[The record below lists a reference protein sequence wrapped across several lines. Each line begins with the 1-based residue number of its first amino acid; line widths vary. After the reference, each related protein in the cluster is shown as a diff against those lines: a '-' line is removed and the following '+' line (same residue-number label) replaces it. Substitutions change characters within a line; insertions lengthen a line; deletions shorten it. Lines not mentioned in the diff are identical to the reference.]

1 MIWQVILVNSAKFF
15 GFFNEKRVNDVLN
28 YMKDCYIAIME
39 VLKRVELS
47 IRGDSNSE
55 FKYINIEEV
64 IYEIGMQYENY
75 KDDIEKE
82 IKNTKIIMIK
92 ISKEILVRKI

>member
-1 MIWQVILVNSAKFF
+1 M
-15 GFFNEKRVNDVLN
+15 R
-28 YMKDCYIAIME
+28 DCYIAIME

-82 IKNTKIIMIK
+82 IKNTKIIMII

>member
-1 MIWQVILVNSAKFF
+1 M
-15 GFFNEKRVNDVLN
+15 R
-28 YMKDCYIAIME
+28 DCYIAIME
-39 VLKRVELS
+39 VLKRVLLS

-82 IKNTKIIMIK
+82 SKNTKIIMIK

>member
-1 MIWQVILVNSAKFF
+1 
-15 GFFNEKRVNDVLN
+15 
-28 YMKDCYIAIME
+28 ME

-64 IYEIGMQYENY
+64 
-75 KDDIEKE
+75 EKE
-82 IKNTKIIMIK
+82 FKNTNLKIK
-92 ISKEILVRKI
+92 

>member
-1 MIWQVILVNSAKFF
+1 M
-15 GFFNEKRVNDVLN
+15 R
-28 YMKDCYIAIME
+28 DCYIAIME

-47 IRGDSNSE
+47 IRGDSNSK
-55 FKYINIEEV
+55 FKY
-64 IYEIGMQYENY
+64 MQYENY

>member
-1 MIWQVILVNSAKFF
+1 M
-15 GFFNEKRVNDVLN
+15 R
-28 YMKDCYIAIME
+28 DCYIAIME
-39 VLKRVELS
+39 VLKIVELS